1 MKLSRSGEDP
11 TGVRDPVT
19 SGSDFPASRSVAVT
33 RMESL
38 SGSNMAA
45 LSSMSRNERLVFGAI
60 GVLAVAA
67 VAGVFWL
74 VVGELSPA
82 DPVRRPAEPAPAETV
97 AALPDPGASA
107 PPPSPDSPLEVAP
120 SAPAPREGEGARPKR
135 DKNPNRR
142 LAGDTASSRPVPE
155 LGDKGAVSGRVIDA
169 SGAALAGAKISLLL
183 RRGSFLGSFDDEKA
197 LDADSGAD
205 GAFRLSPLE
214 PGGRF
219 IVKVRHAKFAE
230 EQIDAIGVKA
240 GEETLLGDIKL
251 TLGAAIS
258 GRVVDAAG
266 AAIAGAKIIV
276 ESGNFFGIDVRKE
289 DGNVVRTGADGTY
302 AARRVSSGTKTVY
315 CYAKGYAVAVR
326 HLESLD
332 EGADTNSIDFTL
344 TPAKS
349 ISGVVT
355 DEDGRGVEGADVFAS
370 PVDYKDASRG
380 MAKTDGEGRFVLDD
394 LSEGQFHV
402 FASAEGYTRPEKRTV
417 PAGTEGIEF
426 KLLVNGGIAGRVI
439 DLATSA
445 PVTSFSVRYAR
456 TKDGKAMGFGKR
468 QKFETPDGA
477 FEIRD
482 LDPGRYQV
490 QVSADGYATKVSEE
504 VEVARKEVATNVTV
518 ALDHGSILRG
528 TVVRSGDRAPVADAS
543 VSLRSDASRDLFGN
557 DLAGGFGGGG
567 FRRAPG
573 GVKTG
578 ADGRYVIENV
588 SPGEY
593 ALEVA
598 HEEYAVQRL
607 ESVVVAD
614 SGAHEAPEVVMLR
627 GGTVSGIVRGEDGLP
642 DPKAQVTITGGRFDK
657 KTRTDRDGKFS
668 FDRVPP
674 GEYVV
679 AVTMRSGQVDL
690 GGLFGVDDERNTVI
704 VRDGETAKVD
714 P

>member
-1 MKLSRSGEDP
+1 
-11 TGVRDPVT
+11 
-19 SGSDFPASRSVAVT
+19 
-33 RMESL
+33 
-38 SGSNMAA
+38 MAA
-45 LSSMSRNERLVFGAI
+45 LSSMSRTERLVFGAV
-60 GVLAVAA
+60 GLLAVAA

-82 DPVRRPAEPAPAETV
+82 DPVRPAPESSP
-97 AALPDPGASA
+97 AATTRESAPEPREAA
-107 PPPSPDSPLEVAP
+107 PPPSPDEPAGEA
-120 SAPAPREGEGARPKR
+120 APAPRAADGARPKR
-135 DKNPNRR
+135 GPNTNRR
-142 LAGDTASSRPVPE
+142 LAGDTASSRPSPE
-155 LGDKGAVSGRVIDA
+155 LGDKGAVSGRVVDA
-169 SGAALAGAKISLLL
+169 AGAAVGGAKVALLL

-197 LDADSGAD
+197 LDAETGPD
-205 GAFRLSPLE
+205 GAFRLAPLE

-230 EQIDAIGVKA
+230 EQVDGIGVKA
-240 GEETLLGDIKL
+240 GEETVLGDIRL
-251 TLGAAIS
+251 TLGAAVS

-266 AAIAGAKIIV
+266 APLPGAKIIV

-302 AARRVSSGTKTVY
+302 AVRRVSTGAKTVY
-315 CYAKGYAVAVR
+315 CWAKGFAVAVR

-332 EGADTNSIDFTL
+332 EGAETNAIDFTL
-344 TPAKS
+344 TPAKT
-349 ISGVVT
+349 IAGVVV

-380 MAKTDGEGRFVLDD
+380 MAKTDAEGRFLLED

-402 FASAEGYTRPEKRTV
+402 FASAEGFTRPEKRTV
-417 PAGTEGIEF
+417 PAGSEGIEF
-426 KLLVNGGIAGRVI
+426 KLLVNGGIAGRVV

-445 PVTSFSVRYAR
+445 PVASFSVRYAR

-468 QKFETPDGA
+468 QKFESPDGA

-490 QVSADGYATKVSEE
+490 QVSAEGYATKVSEE
-504 VEVARKEVATNVTV
+504 VEVARKEVATNVTI

-528 TVVRSGDRAPVADAS
+528 VVVRASDRSPVAGAA

-573 GVKTG
+573 GVRTG

-598 HEEYAVQRL
+598 HDEFAPHRL
-607 ESVVVAD
+607 ESVLIAD
-614 SGAHEAPEVVMLR
+614 SGPHEAPEVLLLR
-627 GGTVSGIVRGEDGLP
+627 GGTVTGLVRGEDGLP
-642 DPKAQVTITGGRFDK
+642 DPKAQVTLTGPRFDK
-657 KTRTDRDGKFS
+657 KTRTDREGKFA

-690 GGLFGVDDERNTVI
+690 GGLFGVDDEHNTVI